1 MVSDVLLMTQGLV
14 WSGDILSMY
23 AGHRDVETAV
33 EIVTVVV
40 NSEPPISPWSSLTSP
55 WSSSVSPW
63 PQSVADPRQRSSTDT
78 CAHFRRVAAL
88 RRRTHPFYVAATSGR
103 TTRSPDVTLAT
114 QLTVDRLQVLERVLV
129 NWPGPASVTLHVR
142 DADLQAAMD
151 VIQSSATIRR
161 RTNVD
166 IHVVYRR
173 LVHPASSL
181 HSFRRQRL
189 KSKGKGFPYSIPSVG
204 PGADPGVQAVSPQ
217 VSHPPGGRLP
227 LLSARP
233 AGYLPSRRASPP
245 FGRYQVINCLLTEA
259 HRCEQLAQGCLL
271 RIAWP
276 RVGFG
281 PATY

>member
-40 NSEPPISPWSSLTSP
+40 NSEPPISPWSSLTSPWSTLVSPSSSLVSTWSSLTSP

-103 TTRSPDVTLAT
+103 TTMSPDVTLAT
-114 QLTVDRLQVLERVLV
+114 QLTVDRLRVLERVLV

-142 DADLQAAMD
+142 DADLEAAMD

-173 LVHPASSL
+173 LVDLHPASSL
-181 HSFRRQRL
+181 HSFR
-189 KSKGKGFPYSIPSVG
+189 
-204 PGADPGVQAVSPQ
+204 
-217 VSHPPGGRLP
+217 
-227 LLSARP
+227 
-233 AGYLPSRRASPP
+233 
-245 FGRYQVINCLLTEA
+245 T
-259 HRCEQLAQGCLL
+259 
-271 RIAWP
+271 
-276 RVGFG
+276 
-281 PATY
+281 